1 MGNQRERGL
10 KQLPDGRWQFSWCFE
25 GRYHRR
31 IAETKGEARAYLQKI
46 HTQIREGKYL
56 EVKKEDRLL
65 FDDAV
70 KAFLSWSK
78 TNKRTGTYE
87 TDVWASNLW
96 LESRHLAGK
105 PITRITGE
113 DVERWRQELATKT
126 HRWGRGSIK
135 ELPGN
140 RWRASWVRAGKWNRF
155 IFPSKAQAEARLAE
169 ALKDEPPK
177 PLTKRAQDIAL
188 ARLKRLFSLRVEWG
202 LTETNPVAK
211 VKLYRDDNERLRFLT
226 DEEEVRLLAACPPYL
241 ARIVRFALE
250 TGARRGEILG
260 LRWADVDL
268 ANRVAT
274 LDGTLAKG
282 RRTRHIFLNQGAVSV
297 LKELPRPIDR
307 SIPVF
312 AEPVIPSTEE
322 KGQSDE
328 ALEWRL
334 PARIEQHW
342 QQAVDRAELGDFHF
356 HDLRHTFASRLVQS
370 GVDLA
375 VLRELLGHRDF
386 KMTLRYSHLAPSHL
400 KSAVAVLDDRKLRLT
415 CNAKTAPRGAVSG
428 VSRNSLEFKA

>member
-46 HTQIREGKYL
+46 RTQIREGKYL
-56 EVKKEDRLL
+56 EVKKEDLIL
-65 FDDAV
+65 FEAAV
-70 KAFLSWSK
+70 KSFLSWSK
-78 TNKRTGTYE
+78 TNKRTGTYD
-87 TDVWASNLW
+87 TDLWASKLW
-96 LESRHLAGK
+96 LESKHLAGK
-105 PITRITGE
+105 QVSRITGE
-113 DVERWRQELATKT
+113 DVEHWRQDLAMKK
-126 HRWGRGSIK
+126 HRWGRGSLK

-155 IFPSKAQAEARLAE
+155 IFPTKAKAEARLAE
-169 ALKDEPPK
+169 ALKDEEPK

-188 ARLKRLFSLRVEWG
+188 ARLKRLFTLRVEWG
-202 LTETNPVAK
+202 LTESNPATK
-211 VKLYRDDNERLRFLT
+211 VKLYREDTERLRFLT
-226 DEEEVRLLAACPPYL
+226 DEEETRLLAACPPYL
-241 ARIVRFALE
+241 SRIVRFALE

-268 ANRVAT
+268 ASRVAT

-282 RRTRHIFLNQGAVSV
+282 RRTRHIFLNESAVAV
-297 LKELPRPIDR
+297 LKEIRRPFDR
-307 SIPVF
+307 SILVF
-312 AEPVIPSTEE
+312 AEQVPPSIKEEGQTEE
-322 KGQSDE
+322 APK
-328 ALEWRL
+328 WRL

-342 QQAVDRAELGDFHF
+342 QQAVKSAELGDFHF
-356 HDLRHTFASRLVQS
+356 HDLRHTFASRLVQN

-400 KSAVAVLDDRKLRLT
+400 KEAVAVLDALKLRKT
-415 CNAKTAPRGAVSG
+415 CNAKAAPRRAASGSSSKSVVS
-428 VSRNSLEFKA
+428 KA